1 MQEPVAPRP
10 PGGPSEEV
18 EELREQLRRL
28 EARHAEAQQKLFDHY
43 EWTRQKTKEF
53 AKELRSLKNISLEYK
68 VLHFLHGIHQRT
80 TGLPAKTLEEE
91 VELIEV
97 SLVALPARKDNNV
110 DEWYRSL
117 LRQTH
122 AKLALIIVMGE
133 SAPPV
138 PQDVKDSAQV
148 REVRVD
154 DSYSDAIRADIGLL
168 YASGEVRGFVVSGY
182 WPYERTVENIAR
194 FFCQYPDCHLM
205 APMDMSIVDGLIAP
219 TESPGERDFT
229 ELWKGNFAR
238 LGSLFFRPE
247 VYQKL
252 GRFVSDTGEAWIY
265 ATMLYLG
272 TYFRVGTPSSLIFV
286 NASAKNSEPE
296 MQVGKESAYREV
308 RKRFYLRSPFRDFD
322 KAVWYFPV
330 TPANAKVQ
338 SLRKLVEQTLLCI
351 RCFVLW
357 PSVSW
362 FWRLQRKFFSPVVPL
377 SFPVR
382 PADHFSQSDEVEL
395 YPVEPCPL
403 TEKCP
408 DRLLFSLLPE
418 GAERIADVFYDTAS
432 SIAIVNRSRMY
443 NEASA
448 KGFSTGGTRSVRG
461 VRFIQPIALESVA
474 PIATGTVE
482 RCLAGEADSGRDCAP
497 LEKDSGE
504 PSDKSPE
511 NGLAI
516 AYEAVV
522 TALAKGMVG
531 AGAVWI
537 GDRRFGPNTPSGLRH
552 GSNRIGLASEAA
564 LHGSGYEQIRDWDE
578 VPALVT
584 ADLLALRELDLLS
597 GRNPEMGTG
606 LDLIHLAGVLQFC
619 RRPRHL
625 LRFLAMNL
633 KYDRHILVSTP
644 NLDSVSL
651 KRFGPAWHY
660 WQPGRSC
667 FIYGVNA
674 LRSLMKHCG
683 FEEEKLTSFSQSRS
697 EPAESRLDGDFL
709 IGLYARKL

>member
-1 MQEPVAPRP
+1 MQEPVTPRP

-18 EELREQLRRL
+18 EELRGQLRRL
-28 EARHAEAQQKLFDHY
+28 EARHAETQQKLFDHY

-53 AKELRSLKNISLEYK
+53 AKELRSLRNISLEYK

-80 TGLPAKTLEEE
+80 TGLPAKTLEED
-91 VELIEV
+91 VEHIEV
-97 SLVALPARKDNNV
+97 SSVAVPARNDNNSN
-110 DEWYRSL
+110 EWYRNL

-122 AKLALIIVMGE
+122 ANFELIIVIGE

-138 PQDVKDSAQV
+138 SQDVKDSAQV

-154 DSYSDAIRADIGLL
+154 DSYSDAMRADIGLS
-168 YASGEVRGFVVSGY
+168 YASGEIRGFVVSGY

-194 FFCQYPDCHLM
+194 FFCQYPDSRLM
-205 APMDMSIVDGLIAP
+205 APMDMSILDGLIAP

-238 LGSLFFRPE
+238 LGSLWFRPE
-247 VYQKL
+247 AYQKL
-252 GRFVSDTGEAWIY
+252 GRVVSDTSEAWIY
-265 ATMLYLG
+265 ATMLYLA

-286 NASAKNSEPE
+286 NASAENAEPE
-296 MQVGKESAYREV
+296 IQAEKESAYREV
-308 RKRFYLRSPFRDFD
+308 RKRFYMRSPFRDFD

-330 TPANAKVQ
+330 TPANAKVK
-338 SLRKLVEQTLLCI
+338 SLRKLVEQALLCI

-377 SFPVR
+377 LFPVR
-382 PADHFSQSDEVEL
+382 QADRLSESDKVEL

-403 TEKCP
+403 TGKYP

-418 GAERIADVFYDTAS
+418 GAERIADLFYDTAS

-443 NEASA
+443 SEVSA
-448 KGFSTGGTRSVRG
+448 NGFSIGGTRSVSG
-461 VRFIQPIALESVA
+461 VRFIQPIALEPVA
-474 PIATGTVE
+474 SIATGS
-482 RCLAGEADSGRDCAP
+482 EADSGGHP
-497 LEKDSGE
+497 GSLEKDSGE
-504 PSDKSPE
+504 PSDQSPE
-511 NGLAI
+511 NGLAVT
-516 AYEAVV
+516 YEAVV
-522 TALAKGMVG
+522 TALVQGMEG
-531 AGAVWI
+531 ASAVWI
-537 GDRRFGPNTPSGLRH
+537 GDRRFGPNTPSGLRD
-552 GSNRIGLASEAA
+552 
-564 LHGSGYEQIRDWDE
+564 GSGYEQVRDWSE
-578 VPALVT
+578 VPALAT
-584 ADLLALRELDLLS
+584 ADLLALRALDLLS

-606 LDLIHLAGVLQFC
+606 LDLVHLAGVLQFC

-651 KRFGPAWHY
+651 KRFGPAWRY
-660 WQPGRSC
+660 WEPGRTC
-667 FIYGVNA
+667 FIYGVKA

-683 FEEEKLTSFSQSRS
+683 FEEEKLTSFSPSS
-697 EPAESRLDGDFL
+697 NESAEPQLDGDFL